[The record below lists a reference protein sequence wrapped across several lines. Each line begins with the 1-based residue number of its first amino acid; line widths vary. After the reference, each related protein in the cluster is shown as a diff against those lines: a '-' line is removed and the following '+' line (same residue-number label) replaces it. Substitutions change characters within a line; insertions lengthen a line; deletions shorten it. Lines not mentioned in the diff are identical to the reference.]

1 MKSILNHKF
10 KRFLSIIVAVAI
22 AASLFSTIPVMAEG
36 IQENFVCVLFAQ
48 ETGNSIRLKAQYISM
63 DGDVVTNGNFIVI
76 SDYEDMNGTVYE
88 NRKNCMIDYNSKI
101 EELYFYDNEVTY
113 IEYDYISEAY
123 SENINAPTYVEGE
136 FNGYTNIEVKDTA
149 FMTIGNLTV
158 VSDTFNSTNSV
169 IYSRLGDIYIESDNF
184 SASGLIYAPFG
195 KVFIKS
201 DNINISGAVIAQ
213 DIEIV
218 GVHNVTINKNES
230 FMRNLV
236 VGVTTSTDYEDIIDI
251 GDAYFKEITSE
262 NDIIYAGNGIYCVK
276 NQLLL
281 TADETVGLED
291 IAELIKEYNASIV
304 GYIELTN
311 DYQIEFN
318 DDVDV
323 NDIRDIID
331 ELLTVPY
338 VENASLNIVTKE
350 EALSSWRNWVIETIK
365 LVLTKLEIIFGNP
378 RQVSLL

>member
-22 AASLFSTIPVMAEG
+22 ATSLYSTNPVMAEG
-36 IQENFVCVLFAQ
+36 IQENFACVLFAQ

-63 DGDVVTNGNFIVI
+63 DGDVVTNGNFTVI

-88 NRKNCMIDYNSKI
+88 NRENCMIDYNSKI

-136 FNGYTNIEVKDTA
+136 FNGYSNIEVNDTA

-251 GDAYFKEITSE
+251 GDAYFKEITSI

-331 ELLTVPY
+331 ELLAVPY

-350 EALSSWRNWVIETIK
+350 EAISSWRNWVIETIK